1 MLVNILIAVALTG
14 ALALGAVRLQPPSR
28 DPGGKD
34 PAPGAPGVDPA
45 YVLGFTM
52 KRLDG
57 ADQNL
62 ADYKGKVVVIVNVAS
77 RCGYTP
83 QYEALQK
90 LYTEKKDRGLV
101 VLGFPANNFGKQE
114 PGTNAQIAEFCS
126 SKFGVTFPMFE
137 KISVKGEDQ
146 HPLYKKLAS
155 QPAPVGGDPKWNFT
169 KFVVDRSGK
178 VVARFDAKSKQ
189 GLEPDLLT
197 KIEELLGEDA
207 AARPAAPSRPA
218 GID

>member
-1 MLVNILIAVALTG
+1 
-14 ALALGAVRLQPPSR
+14 
-28 DPGGKD
+28 
-34 PAPGAPGVDPA
+34 
-45 YVLGFTM
+45 M